1 MMWGWSGGMGLWM
14 VLGMVLMLLFW
25 AGVIG
30 LVVWGIAAL
39 TRRYGPGTVNA
50 EKGDALS
57 IAKERYA
64 RGEIG
69 RAEFDQI
76 KSDLS

>member
-1 MMWGWSGGMGLWM
+1 MMWYWGGGMGLWM
-14 VLGMVLMLLFW
+14 VFGMVLMALFW

-30 LVVWGIAAL
+30 LVVWGIVAL
-39 TRRYGPGTVNA
+39 TRRYGPGTIGTNEGNA
-50 EKGDALS
+50 LK

-64 RGEIG
+64 SGKIS

-76 KSDLS
+76 KNDVS

>member
-1 MMWGWSGGMGLWM
+1 MMWYWSGGMGLWM
-14 VLGMVLMLLFW
+14 VFGMVLMALLW

-39 TRRYGPGTVNA
+39 TRRYGPGPIGTNEGNA
-50 EKGDALS
+50 LRT
-57 IAKERYA
+57 AKERYA
-64 RGEIG
+64 SGKIS

-76 KSDLS
+76 KNDVS

>member
-1 MMWGWSGGMGLWM
+1 MWM
-14 VLGMVLMLLFW
+14 VFGMVLMALFW

-39 TRRYGPGTVNA
+39 TRRYGPGPIGTNEGNA
-50 EKGDALS
+50 LRT
-57 IAKERYA
+57 AKERYA
-64 RGEIG
+64 SGKIS

-76 KSDLS
+76 KNDVS

>member
-1 MMWGWSGGMGLWM
+1 MMWYWSGGMGLWM
-14 VLGMVLMLLFW
+14 VFGMVLMALFW

-39 TRRYGPGTVNA
+39 TRRYGPGTIGTNEGNA
-50 EKGDALS
+50 LR

-64 RGEIG
+64 SGKIS